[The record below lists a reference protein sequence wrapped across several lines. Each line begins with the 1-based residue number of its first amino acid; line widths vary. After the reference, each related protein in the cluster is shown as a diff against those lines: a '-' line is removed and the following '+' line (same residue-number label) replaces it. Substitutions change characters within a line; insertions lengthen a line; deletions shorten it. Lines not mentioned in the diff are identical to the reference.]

1 MVFILYPSMIVKDA
15 QYMFKHTNR
24 KSTCKNSQVL
34 FYVDQPGLEPGMT
47 IASQDTPTAKGKCP
61 ID

>member
-1 MVFILYPSMIVKDA
+1 VVFFQQNLSDD
-15 QYMFKHTNR
+15 FKTKKALAKTR
-24 KSTCKNSQVL
+24 KCLIFS
-34 FYVDQPGLEPGMT
+34 VDQPGLEPGMT